1 MVNNKQL
8 PLAVFSIM
16 YQKLRIFMMF
26 CLLFATV
33 SCNNSVELDWQPRVV
48 SPLVNGELGVFQQ
61 PDIQDIS
68 DAFIISASDVFGTRR
83 GTLPALPALGPFNF
97 PLNPTKVSTNDVI
110 DEVGLSNINIRVTL
124 QNNMPVTMASGAI
137 VSLTNAGQ
145 TDAFVQETIN
155 QSVGPGQSV
164 TLVINKSTGVLK
176 NTFTAGISNVSTLA
190 SSSPVTITN
199 NSQISLTIK
208 FDPPTVEYIQFIPG
222 RTSTFETKVDF
233 DTGLD
238 GNNENV
244 SGDLFINMENKVPLN
259 FSLAVNFLDNADN
272 VIGTVFTPTLN
283 LTANQNTTEKL
294 SSQTIINDLRNAKR
308 LQVIASFNP
317 TIQNRRID
325 NTAKL
330 LYKFVADLRLK
341 VKTN

>member
-16 YQKLRIFMMF
+16 YQKLRTFLMF
-26 CLLFATV
+26 CLLLITV
-33 SCNNSVELDWQPRVV
+33 SCNDNVNIEWQPRVV

-97 PLNPTKVSTNDVI
+97 PLNPTKVSGNDVI
-110 DEVGLSNINIRVTL
+110 DEVGLSNISIRVTL

-137 VSLTNAGQ
+137 VALTNAGQ
-145 TDAFVQETIN
+145 TDAFVQQTIN

-164 TLVINKSTGVLK
+164 TLVIKKSTGVLK
-176 NTFTAGISNVSTLA
+176 NTFIASISNVSTLA

-199 NSQISLTIK
+199 NSQISLTVK
-208 FDPPTVEYIQFIPG
+208 FDPPTIEYIQFVPG

-233 DTGLD
+233 DTGLRQNTD
-238 GNNENV
+238 DV
-244 SGDLFINMENKVPLN
+244 TGDLVINLENKVPLN

-283 LTANQNTTEKL
+283 LTVNQNTSERL
-294 SSQTIINDLRNAKR
+294 GSQTIINNLKSASR
-308 LQVIASFNP
+308 LQVIAFFNP
-317 TIQNRRID
+317 TTQNRRID

-330 LYKFVADLRLK
+330 LYKFVADLK
-341 VKTN
+341 VKVKVN